1 VLAPRDKGVYELLL
15 GEAQRVLNA
24 IDEVLW
30 IVNDTSDTLR
40 ACYSFLRWEH
50 PGERRR
56 QEKEEAR
63 FAK

>member
-1 VLAPRDKGVYELLL
+1 VYELLL

-40 ACYSFLRWEH
+40 ACYSFLCWEL
-50 PGERRR
+50 PG
-56 QEKEEAR
+56 QEKEEAEVCQM
-63 FAK
+63 KNK